1 MKWFP
6 SCELVLK
13 GWQTYAQIHTVKR
26 VEENMLL
33 GWCSSQSL
41 FVGSSPSDFQ
51 TIDVPWHSSS
61 LLFYYPW
68 AIFFPVIGFNY
79 LPMLVSLDISIQ
91 SDGSFHSLHSLLIYY
106 TDISY
111 SSQKQFT
118 QDKMYH
124 LSFSSFCVTYLKK
137 KKKISRYSVVL
148 ARNLGTSQAPRL
160 SLSFSIHSVC
170 PGSLPL

>member
-6 SCELVLK
+6 SLTELVLK
-13 GWQTYAQIHTVKR
+13 GWQTYAQIHTVIR

-33 GWCSSQSL
+33 GWSVLLSL
-41 FVGSSPSDFQ
+41 FCWFLTLWFSKQLMFPGIHPLSS
-51 TIDVPWHSSS
+51 TTH
-61 LLFYYPW
+61 YPW

-91 SDGSFHSLHSLLIYY
+91 SDGSFHSLHKPTEHLY
-106 TDISY
+106 TDISC

-124 LSFSSFCVTYLKK
+124 LSFSSFCIYL
-137 KKKISRYSVVL
+137 
-148 ARNLGTSQAPRL
+148 P
-160 SLSFSIHSVC
+160 
-170 PGSLPL
+170 